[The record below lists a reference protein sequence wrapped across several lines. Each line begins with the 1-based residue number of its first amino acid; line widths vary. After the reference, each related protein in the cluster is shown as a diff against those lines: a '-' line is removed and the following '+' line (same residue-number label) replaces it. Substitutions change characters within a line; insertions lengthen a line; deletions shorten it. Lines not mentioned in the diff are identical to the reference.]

1 MDEYGIRMNMVA
13 YLVGASGSSGFSKS
27 KKLKVMPCAGS
38 HQVLQHCHGRLGVL
52 EDAKTDIAHPQA

>member
-1 MDEYGIRMNMVA
+1 MEYGIRMNMVA
-13 YLVGASGSSGFSKS
+13 YFVGASGFSKS